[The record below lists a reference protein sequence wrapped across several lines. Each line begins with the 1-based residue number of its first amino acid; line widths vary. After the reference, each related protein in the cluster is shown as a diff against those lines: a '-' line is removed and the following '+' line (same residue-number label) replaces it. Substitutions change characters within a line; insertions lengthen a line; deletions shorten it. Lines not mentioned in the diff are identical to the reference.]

1 MYTTIEGTYEDGKI
15 TLKKTPGLKK
25 SKVMVTFLEEVNG
38 LKIFTSIP
46 EVFKNPVRVS
56 ELRKFNREE
65 LHER

>member
-1 MYTTIEGTYEDGKI
+1 
-15 TLKKTPGLKK
+15 
-25 SKVMVTFLEEVNG
+25 MVTFLEEVNG

>member
-1 MYTTIEGTYEDGKI
+1 MYTTIEGIYEDGKI

-25 SKVMVTFLEEVNG
+25 SKVMVTFLEEFNC
-38 LKIFTSIP
+38 LKIFTSVP

-56 ELRKFNREE
+56 ELRKFSREE